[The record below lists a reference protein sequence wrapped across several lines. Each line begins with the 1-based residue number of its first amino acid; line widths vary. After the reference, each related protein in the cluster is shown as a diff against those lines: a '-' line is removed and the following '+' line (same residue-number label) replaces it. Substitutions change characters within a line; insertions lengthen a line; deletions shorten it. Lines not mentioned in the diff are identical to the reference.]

1 MKTKLLKKNLIS
13 VTCPETITVELHE
26 SETVVKYG
34 GRVKGKHKSPERF
47 YIQAALQMHALAPH

>member
-1 MKTKLLKKNLIS
+1 M
-13 VTCPETITVELHE
+13 TCPETITVELDE